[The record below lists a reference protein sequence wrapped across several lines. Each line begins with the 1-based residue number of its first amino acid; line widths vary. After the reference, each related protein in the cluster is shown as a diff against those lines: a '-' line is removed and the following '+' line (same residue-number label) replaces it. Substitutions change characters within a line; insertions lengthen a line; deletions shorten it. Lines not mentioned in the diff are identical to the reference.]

1 MTAVGTPPATD
12 TDRAFWREVLL
23 AGGSTTVPRWAPEP
37 LPGTAEVEV
46 PLTDATV
53 VALRRLADRLA
64 VPLGSVLLAAHAPVL
79 AALAGEP
86 DVVTG

>member
-12 TDRAFWREVLL
+12 IGRAFWREVLL

-64 VPLGSVLLAAHAPVL
+64 VPLPRRSGRHRATQRHLA
-79 AALAGEP
+79 ESR
-86 DVVTG
+86 